1 MSSGIQDDAMAQPLR
16 NPEPDARSYVERVRE
31 LVEQER
37 VPAARKLLAEAEERG
52 IVDEDLASWQ
62 RVLAPAKSWISKR
75 ERDFDRTPEIL
86 WIARHSDAYRG
97 QWVALLGSELLAHS
111 ESLEE
116 VVSNLEKDRPAR
128 RPLLHYID

>member
-1 MSSGIQDDAMAQPLR
+1 MDRRTPDDAMAQPLR

-52 IVDEDLASWQ
+52 LMDEELAGWQ
-62 RVLAPAKSWISKR
+62 EVLAPPKSRISNK
-75 ERDFDRTPEIL
+75 ERDFDRTPEIA
-86 WIARHSDAYRG
+86 WIERNADVYRG

-111 ESLEE
+111 KSLEE
-116 VVSNLEKDRPAR
+116 VVSTLERNRPVR
-128 RPLLHYID
+128 RPLLHYVA